1 MEQLSPVTSRFA
13 AVGLLLLMVSGLVLY
28 GLVPM
33 VNAYSDRADQ
43 VAMQGKRLETMR
55 NLLANQNQ
63 VEEGL
68 KRLETLNNEG
78 EIFFKGVKPAIASA
92 KLRELVS
99 DMVKDSG
106 GALVSTQEYETEPL
120 DTASSIGLRLQFTG
134 DTDNLADF
142 LFRLENARP
151 LIFVEDLS
159 VTSTLRRAGARTVSA
174 ARARAR
180 ARRASLSVTLNIFG
194 YMVAEGDV

>member
-1 MEQLSPVTSRFA
+1 MAQLSPGISRFA
-13 AVGLLLLMVSGLVLY
+13 AVGLLLLTLFGLLFY
-28 GLVPM
+28 GLAPL
-33 VNAYSDRADQ
+33 VNAYSQRADEI
-43 VAMQGKRLETMR
+43 AMQTRRLDTMR

-63 VEEGL
+63 VEEEL
-68 KRLETLNNEG
+68 KRLETLNREG
-78 EIFFKGVKPAIASA
+78 EIFFKGAKPAIASA

-106 GALVSTQEYETEPL
+106 GVLVSTQEYETAPL

-159 VTSTLRRAGARTVSA
+159 VNSTRRRSRSSARVRRSTRA
-174 ARARAR
+174 A
-180 ARRASLSVTLNIFG
+180 RASLSVSLNIFG
-194 YMVAEGDV
+194 YMVAEGA